1 MLEKIKNNPILLF
14 VVGFAVGFLIF
25 KLFSG
30 GNNDGNGILLDNG
43 TGTESIGSRIQD
55 VQGRQQEITSGIEHV
70 EQRIGELQ
78 IEVARNGEAIGDC
91 EQILAR
97 DRERGKTKAFAH

>member
-1 MLEKIKNNPILLF
+1 MLEKIKHNPIVLF
-14 VVGFAVGFLIF
+14 IFGFAVGFLIL

-30 GNNDGNGILLDNG
+30 RSGNGILLDNG
-43 TGTESIGSRIQD
+43 TGIESVGSRIQD
-55 VQGRQQEITSGIEHV
+55 VQGRQQEITSGIERA

-97 DRERGKTKAFAH
+97 VRQRGKTKAFAH